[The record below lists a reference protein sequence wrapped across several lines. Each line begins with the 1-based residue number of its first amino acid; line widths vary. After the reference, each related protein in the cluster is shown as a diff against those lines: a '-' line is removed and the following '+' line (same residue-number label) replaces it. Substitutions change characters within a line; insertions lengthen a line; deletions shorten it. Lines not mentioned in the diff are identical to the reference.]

1 MQAGEGKMAL
11 GQEDRMATSKKE
23 DRHLMQKKSHPERIS
38 TLQTPTMKRF
48 LILPLFCSLLFGEE
62 PTEIKEGHS
71 HQGHAFNEGPRQA
84 SPLIGNTG
92 KVHLPITCSW
102 NQGQAYFNQGLGQLH
117 GFWYYEAERSF
128 RKILSHDPNC
138 AMAYWGLSQANF
150 SNEKRAK
157 EFIAKATELLKKEH
171 FKITSHERAYL
182 DAEIAYHDD
191 KKEKDSKKRIKNFI
205 RAYEDLILNHPDDI
219 EAKALLVCRRWQ
231 FNRKGVPISS
241 YLGLDAILEQ
251 IFAKEPNH
259 PAHHYAIHL
268 WDNRKHEQALD
279 SAARLGKTAPGI
291 AHMWHMPGHIYSKA
305 KRYHDAVFSQQSSA
319 RVDHAHMA
327 KHFLI
332 PDQIHNYAHNNEWLA
347 RNFGHLGDAP
357 AAVAMAKSLLANP
370 RHPKLN
376 TLEGRSHSYKYGRN
390 NLLKTLE
397 KFELWEETFE
407 LSNTQWL
414 ETLPKQPAHDR
425 ARLRLIG
432 IANFYLGHRVELMQI
447 INQVEGLLAD
457 EKAKKQVDE
466 DKAKEKA
473 TKEKKKEGEI
483 KKAVAE
489 AGKKYNRL
497 IGSLEKDCAEL
508 LGYLAE
514 MNDDE
519 KTARESLA
527 KSSGSATFKAL
538 RELQFG
544 NKEAAEKAARSV
556 LDGDKKETVSLA
568 NAITLFHR
576 MGKKEDA
583 KKGFEKL
590 RVFSSEV
597 DLKSRPFARLA
608 PIAKEF
614 GYPADWRQAHKPDD
628 DLLPRPDLGTLGPL
642 HWTPPAAP
650 AFSLPDQHQ
659 KKISSSSIAGKPH
672 ILVFYLGAGC
682 LHCAEQLTA
691 MADRYSDFKKAK
703 LPILAIST
711 DKVAELKKSQDNYEK
726 GDIPFP
732 IVSDHQKEIFK
743 KFSAHDDFENQPL
756 HGTFLVDGKS
766 RVLWADVSADPFME
780 IDFLIK
786 ESNRL
791 LELHR

>member
-1 MQAGEGKMAL
+1 
-11 GQEDRMATSKKE
+11 
-23 DRHLMQKKSHPERIS
+23 
-38 TLQTPTMKRF
+38 MKRF
-48 LILPLFCSLLFGEE
+48 LILPLFCSLLLGEE

-92 KVHLPITCSW
+92 KVHLPITSSW

-128 RKILSHDPNC
+128 RKILAHDPNC

-171 FKITSHERAYL
+171 LKITPHERAYL
-182 DAEIAYHDD
+182 DSEIAYHDD

-332 PDQIHNYAHNNEWLA
+332 PDQIHNYAHNNEWLS

-357 AAVAMAKSLLANP
+357 AALAMAKSLLANP

-414 ETLPKQPAHDR
+414 ETLPKQPTHDR

-432 IANFYLGHRVELMQI
+432 IANFHLGHRVELMQI
-447 INQVEGLLAD
+447 INQVEELLAD
-457 EKAKKQVDE
+457 EKAKKQADE

-483 KKAVAE
+483 KKAVAA
-489 AGKKYNRL
+489 AGKKYSRL
-497 IGSLEKDCAEL
+497 IGSLEKDCSEL

-519 KTARESLA
+519 KTAKESLA

-614 GYPADWRQAHKPDD
+614 GYPADWRQATSPPTISSHVPISAPSVRCTG
-628 DLLPRPDLGTLGPL
+628 LLPPRLPSAFRTN
-642 HWTPPAAP
+642 TKRTSQAP
-650 AFSLPDQHQ
+650 AWPVNRTSSSSTSAPDASTAPNNSPPWPTAIRTLKRPSSPSWPSLPTRSPTSRRAKTTTKKAIFPSPSFPIIKKRFSRNSQHTMTSKTSLSTEPSSSMEKAAFSGPTSQ
-659 KKISSSSIAGKPH
+659 PTHSWKSISSSRNRTDSWNCIAREIG
-672 ILVFYLGAGC
+672 LG
-682 LHCAEQLTA
+682 
-691 MADRYSDFKKAK
+691 
-703 LPILAIST
+703 
-711 DKVAELKKSQDNYEK
+711 
-726 GDIPFP
+726 
-732 IVSDHQKEIFK
+732 
-743 KFSAHDDFENQPL
+743 FE
-756 HGTFLVDGKS
+756 
-766 RVLWADVSADPFME
+766 
-780 IDFLIK
+780 
-786 ESNRL
+786 
-791 LELHR
+791 

>member
-1 MQAGEGKMAL
+1 M
-11 GQEDRMATSKKE
+11 T
-23 DRHLMQKKSHPERIS
+23 
-38 TLQTPTMKRF
+38 RF

-62 PTEIKEGHS
+62 PAEIKEGHS

-92 KVHLPITCSW
+92 AVHLPITTSW
-102 NQGQAYFNQGLGQLH
+102 DQGQAYFDQGIGQLH

-128 RKILSHDPNC
+128 RQILAHDPKC
-138 AMAYWGLSQANF
+138 AMAYWGLAMSNWE
-150 SNEKRAK
+150 NEKRAK
-157 EFIAKATELLKKEH
+157 PFIEKASKLLESEKIAAHETAYIKAQANYYDGEPKKVEDRRKELM
-171 FKITSHERAYL
+171 R
-182 DAEIAYHDD
+182 
-191 KKEKDSKKRIKNFI
+191 
-205 RAYEDLILNHPDDI
+205 DLENLVLNYPDDL
-219 EAKALLVCRRWQ
+219 EAKAFLVCRHWQ
-231 FNRKGVPISS
+231 MNRKGISIAS
-241 YLGLDAILEQ
+241 YAGLDAILKQ
-251 IFAKEPNH
+251 IFAKSPNH
-259 PAHHYAIHL
+259 PAHHFCIHL
-268 WDNRKHEQALD
+268 WDSRDAKQAAA
-279 SAARLGKTAPGI
+279 SAARLGITAPAI
-291 AHMWHMPGHIYSKA
+291 AHMWHMPGHIYSKL
-305 KRYHDAVFSQQSSA
+305 KRYHDATWNQQASA

-332 PDQIHNYAHNNEWLA
+332 PDQIHNYAHNNEWLS
-347 RNFGHLGDAP
+347 RNFAHLGDAP

-397 KFELWEETFE
+397 KFELWEEVYD

-414 ETLPKQPAHDR
+414 EALPKQATHDR

-432 IANFYLGHRVELMQI
+432 VANFHLGHRVELMQI
-447 INQVEGLLAD
+447 INQVESLLDA
-457 EKAKKQVDE
+457 EKAKKQADE

-483 KKAVAE
+483 KKAVE
-489 AGKKYNRL
+489 SAGKKYKRL
-497 IGSLEKDCAEL
+497 IGSLEKDRTEL

-514 MNDDE
+514 MNDDQ
-519 KTARESLA
+519 KTAKESLA

-538 RELQFG
+538 RELKFG
-544 NKEAAEKAARSV
+544 NKEAAEKAAQSV
-556 LDGDKKETVSLA
+556 LDGNKKETVSLA

-576 MGKKEDA
+576 LGKKEEA
-583 KKGFEKL
+583 KKGFETL
-590 RVFSSEV
+590 RTFSSEI

-608 PIAKEF
+608 SIAKEL
-614 GYPADWRQAHKPDD
+614 GYPADWRLAHKPAD
-628 DLLPRPDLGTLGPL
+628 DLLPRPEPDTLGPL

-650 AFSLPDQHQ
+650 PFALPDQHQ
-659 KKISSSSIAGKPH
+659 KQISSSSMSGTPH

-682 LHCAEQLTA
+682 LHCTEQLTA

-711 DKVAELKKSQDNYEK
+711 DKVADLKKSQDNYEK

-756 HGTFLVDGKS
+756 HGTFLVDGKG
-766 RVLWADVSADPFME
+766 RVLWADVSADPFMD

-786 ESNRL
+786 ESKRL